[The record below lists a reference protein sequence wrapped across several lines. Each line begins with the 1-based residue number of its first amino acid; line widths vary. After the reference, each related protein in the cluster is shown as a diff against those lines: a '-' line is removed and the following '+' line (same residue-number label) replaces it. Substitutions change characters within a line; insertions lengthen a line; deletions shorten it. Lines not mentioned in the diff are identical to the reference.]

1 VPIFAI
7 VFLVL
12 CRVNTLATSTPAL
25 APVYALVKAALDLV
39 AGWVL
44 LLAIAA
50 LGAGTTM
57 TELRYI
63 GWRHGAVF
71 FAATG
76 VFLAVVA
83 LGLWVI
89 AQR

>member
-1 VPIFAI
+1 MYPE
-7 VFLVL
+7 
-12 CRVNTLATSTPAL
+12 
-25 APVYALVKAALDLV
+25 KAAFDL
-39 AGWVL
+39 AANWDL

-50 LGAGTTM
+50 LGASTTV

-63 GWRHGAVF
+63 GRRPAAVF

-89 AQR
+89 AQP

>member
-1 VPIFAI
+1 VTGGG
-7 VFLVL
+7 
-12 CRVNTLATSTPAL
+12 RPAL
-25 APVYALVKAALDLV
+25 RRGQDTRADLCDHV
-39 AGWVL
+39 PGAL

-50 LGAGTTM
+50 LGAGTTV

-63 GWRHGAVF
+63 GWRPAAVF

-76 VFLAVVA
+76 VFLAAVA